1 MLFADVIA
9 LLAVAA
15 AKEDAALR
23 QVPGIAATKQ
33 RSGAKDATVRTG
45 SPPSTRTRA

>member
-15 AKEDAALR
+15 AKEDATLR

-33 RSGAKDATVRTG
+33 RSGAATLAPAV
-45 SPPSTRTRA
+45 SPDG

>member
-15 AKEDAALR
+15 AKEDAAW
-23 QVPGIAATKQ
+23 K
-33 RSGAKDATVRTG
+33 RSLACAMTV
-45 SPPSTRTRA
+45 